1 MPPDLTAVHS
11 DGRCRFHRARAMS
24 AEPNGQCRAV
34 RISRRR
40 STNLSLSMRAIH
52 HRASVRPP
60 DRPRTLAPHFSK
72 LCVVAEGAGS

>member
-1 MPPDLTAVHS
+1 MPPDLTAAHS
-11 DGRCRFHRARAMS
+11 DCRCRLHRARAIG

-52 HRASVRPP
+52 HRASVRPH
-60 DRPRTLAPHFSK
+60 DRPRTPAPHLSK
-72 LCVVAEGAGS
+72 LRVVAEGAGI